1 MKATTNRV
9 LRAARG
15 LANRQEP
22 ITSQAIVDALQIQK
36 TERSTAL
43 DIAAGWIST
52 LRRYGFLKASRGEKV
67 QGPHRQLQV
76 YKITDWGLRYKT
88 KRKEADVD

>member
-1 MKATTNRV
+1 MKATTNKV
-9 LRAARG
+9 LKAVRD
-15 LANRQEP
+15 LAKRNEP
-22 ITSQAIVDALQIQK
+22 ITSLAIVQLLDLKA

-52 LRRYGFLKASRGEKV
+52 LRRYGFLRICHGVKAL
-67 QGPHRQLQV
+67 GPQRQLQV